1 MKIEYTESLVNTFI
15 FKMAI
20 KKCGKKK
27 KKVEQLNYS
36 GTRIAPLWSQ

>member
-27 KKVEQLNYS
+27 KSRAVEL
-36 GTRIAPLWSQ
+36 

>member
-1 MKIEYTESLVNTFI
+1 MKIEYTESCKHFFI

-27 KKVEQLNYS
+27 RVQQLNYS
-36 GTRIAPLWSQ
+36 GTKIAPLWSQ

>member
-1 MKIEYTESLVNTFI
+1 MKIEYTESLLNTFI

-27 KKVEQLNYS
+27 KSTAVEL
-36 GTRIAPLWSQ
+36 

>member
-1 MKIEYTESLVNTFI
+1 MKIEYTESLLNTFFI

-27 KKVEQLNYS
+27 RVQQLNS
-36 GTRIAPLWSQ
+36 GTKIALLWSQ

>member
-1 MKIEYTESLVNTFI
+1 MKIEYTESLLNTFFI

-27 KKVEQLNYS
+27 KSTAVEL
-36 GTRIAPLWSQ
+36 

>member
-27 KKVEQLNYS
+27 KKSGAVEL
-36 GTRIAPLWSQ
+36 

>member
-27 KKVEQLNYS
+27 KKAVEL
-36 GTRIAPLWSQ
+36 

>member
-27 KKVEQLNYS
+27 RVEQLNYS